1 MAGLLQNIFGRG
13 VGGGFNYGGHPSQ
26 HGRVMPYVRA
36 LKAYS
41 EIFMST
47 KTGGEHLKRGNKIIM
62 PQ

>member
-1 MAGLLQNIFGRG
+1 MAELLQNIFGGGRG
-13 VGGGFNYGGHPSQ
+13 GAFGGHPSQ
-26 HGRVMPYVRA
+26 YGRVMPYVRA

-41 EIFMST
+41 EIFMQT